1 MSWCADFTLTRKH
14 GEWKRMA
21 DYEKQL
27 KDGLAGLDGFIA
39 AAIADTESGMALGTI
54 GGSNDFDIEVAA
66 AANTEVVKAK
76 GRAMTAL
83 QLDDDIEDILISLDE
98 QYHLIRPLSDRPDI
112 FIYLALSRSS
122 SNLAL
127 ARMRLKELEGAVKV

>member
-1 MSWCADFTLTRKH
+1 
-14 GEWKRMA
+14 MA
-21 DYEKQL
+21 DYESQL
-27 KDGLAGLDGFIA
+27 EDGLAGLDGFIA
-39 AAIADTESGMALGTI
+39 AAIADTESGMALGTV

-83 QLDDDIEDILISLDE
+83 QLDDEIEDILISLE
-98 QYHLIRPLSDRPDI
+98 GQYHLIRPLSGRPDV
-112 FIYLALSRSS
+112 FIYLALSRSN

-127 ARMRLKELEGAVKV
+127 ARMRLKELESNVKV